1 MKSKERMDILRT
13 EMPTQPPTVRAKN
26 FREVPYGYEE
36 EMAIKEANRCLNCKK
51 PKCVEGCPVRVP
63 IPEFISLVQE
73 GKFLEAA
80 EKIKERNVLPAICGR
95 VCPQE
100 TQCEGKCV
108 RGKKKKPVAIGNL
121 ERFVADYERFRGE
134 IPVPNRVKKN
144 GKKVAIV
151 GSGPSGLTTAGDLIQ
166 QGYEVTVFE
175 AFHLGGGVLVYGIPE
190 FRLPKSVVSY
200 EIQNLENSGV
210 KFEYNSVIG
219 RARSVSEL
227 FSKDG
232 FDAVYI
238 GVGAGLP
245 VFMNIP
251 GENLQGVY
259 SANEYLTRSNLM
271 KAYLYPEYNTPLLKG
286 KNVVV
291 VGGGNVAMDSARTAL
306 RLDADNVYI
315 VYRRARDQ
323 MPARGEEIHHA
334 EEEGIQF
341 KLLSNPVEIFG
352 DEYGRVN
359 RVKCQ
364 RYELGEPDKS
374 GRARPVPIDGS
385 YFDLDTDLIIIAIG
399 NKANPLITNTTPDLE
414 INKWGNVVTDDMGRT
429 SIPFVYA
436 GGDIVT
442 GAATVISAM
451 GAGRNAAIAIHE
463 DLFGEEKEEK
473 IPEKFTLP
481 KEILDLTHVAI
492 YPNTTVLKLSLINV
506 SDKELIQVKIKVS
519 HVQDFFEETL
529 FETTVPRW
537 RPSEEYEF
545 ECPRYHKEEKEY
557 LLSIKDMEEKIMS
570 KVIIASEVMK

>member
-1 MKSKERMDILRT
+1 PE
-13 EMPTQPPTVRAKN
+13 PT
-26 FREVPYGYEE
+26 
-36 EMAIKEANRCLNCKK
+36 
-51 PKCVEGCPVRVP
+51 
-63 IPEFISLVQE
+63 
-73 GKFLEAA
+73 
-80 EKIKERNVLPAICGR
+80 
-95 VCPQE
+95 
-100 TQCEGKCV
+100 
-108 RGKKKKPVAIGNL
+108 
-121 ERFVADYERFRGE
+121 
-134 IPVPNRVKKN
+134 RVKKN

-210 KFEYNSVIG
+210 RFEYDSVIG
-219 RARSVSEL
+219 RARSISEL
-227 FSKDG
+227 FSEDG

-359 RVKCQ
+359 KVKCQ

-414 INKWGNVVTDDMGRT
+414 VNKWGNVATDDMGRT

-451 GAGRNAAIAIHE
+451 GAGRNAATAIHE
-463 DLFGEEKEEK
+463 DLFEGEEEEK
-473 IPEKFTLP
+473 IPEKLSFP
-481 KEILDLTHVAI
+481 KGILDLKHAAI
-492 YPNTTVLKLSLINV
+492 YPNTTILKLNLINV
-506 SDKELIQVKIKVS
+506 SDKELTQVKIRVS

-529 FETTVPRW
+529 FETIIPRW
-537 RPSEEYEF
+537 PPSEEYEI
-545 ECPRYHKEEKEY
+545 ECPRYHAQEKEY
-557 LLSIKDMEEKIMS
+557 LLTIKDMNEKIMS

>member
-1 MKSKERMDILRT
+1 MKAKERMEIPRT
-13 EMPTQPPTVRAKN
+13 EMPTQPPSVRAKN

-36 EMAIKEANRCLNCKK
+36 EMAIKEADRCLNCKK
-51 PKCVEGCPVRVP
+51 PKCVDGCPVRVP
-63 IPEFISLVQE
+63 IPEFITLVQE

-100 TQCEGKCV
+100 TQCEGKCI
-108 RGKKKKPVAIGNL
+108 RGKKGKPVAIGNL
-121 ERFVADYERFRGE
+121 ERFVADYERIRGE
-134 IPVPNRVKKN
+134 VPEPTRIKKN

-210 KFEYNSVIG
+210 RFEYDSVIG
-219 RARSVSEL
+219 RVRSIAEL
-227 FSKDG
+227 FSEDG

-271 KAYLYPEYNTPLLKG
+271 KGYLYPEYNTPLLKG

-352 DEYGRVN
+352 NEYGRVN
-359 RVKCQ
+359 KVKCQ

-399 NKANPLITNTTPDLE
+399 NKANPLITKTTPDLE
-414 INKWGNVVTDDMGRT
+414 VNKWGNVATDDMGRT

-451 GAGRNAAIAIHE
+451 GAGRNAATAIHE
-463 DLFGEEKEEK
+463 DLFEDEEEKM
-473 IPEKFTLP
+473 PEKLSFP
-481 KEILDLTHVAI
+481 KEILDLKHVAI
-492 YPNTTVLKLSLINV
+492 YPNTTVLKLNLINI
-506 SDKELIQVKIKVS
+506 SDKELTQVKIRVS

-529 FETTVPRW
+529 FETNIPHW
-537 RPSEEYEF
+537 PPSEEF
-545 ECPRYHKEEKEY
+545 EIDCPRYHGTEREY
-557 LLSIKDMEEKIMS
+557 LLTIKDMNEKIMS